1 MEGIKPTVT
10 GDDQELVVLAHL
22 VNGHVGESSDDLLL
36 RWEVCALLE
45 LKVTDSSAEGK
56 VAVDSAE
63 VDEATGCADA
73 GLLALVLG
81 LVVEGE
87 RLCAALDAED

>member
-1 MEGIKPTVT
+1 LEDIKPTVT

-36 RWEVCALLE
+36 RREVCALLE
-45 LKVTDSSAEGK
+45 LKVANSSAKSE
-56 VAVDSAE
+56 VAVDSAK

-73 GLLALVLG
+73 SLLALVLG

-87 RLCAALDAED
+87 GLGAALDAED